1 MKEPPP
7 AITRWSATSAPTG
20 PLATLAQSMT
30 AGPLLASS
38 TLPGRFRSIAASPAV
53 ANGKLYIGFTNGKLY
68 AFDVTKH
75 TYCSGDICNPLF
87 TALNAGD
94 DTSSPAIANGIVYN
108 GPWAFDANGCSGT
121 PVVCAPLFT
130 APIYLEGS
138 PTVIAGTLY
147 VITPDAIGD
156 NHLLAFSL

>member
-1 MKEPPP
+1 
-7 AITRWSATSAPTG
+7 
-20 PLATLAQSMT
+20 MT

-53 ANGKLYIGFTNGKLY
+53 ANGKLYIGSTNGKLY

-75 TYCSGDICNPLF
+75 TYCSGDICYPLF

-108 GPWAFDANGCSGT
+108 GPWAFDAKAAPAPQS
-121 PVVCAPLFT
+121 CAPRS
-130 APIYLEGS
+130 S
-138 PTVIAGTLY
+138 PPPSIWRARRR
-147 VITPDAIGD
+147 
-156 NHLLAFSL
+156 S